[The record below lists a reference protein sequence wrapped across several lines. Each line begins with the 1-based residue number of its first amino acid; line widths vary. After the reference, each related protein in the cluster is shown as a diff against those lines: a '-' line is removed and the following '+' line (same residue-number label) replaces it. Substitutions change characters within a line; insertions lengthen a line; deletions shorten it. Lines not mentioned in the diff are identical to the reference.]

1 MIAYLDTSV
10 LVRAFLPDEHGHRE
24 ARDLLADEDVALVT
38 CTWTRIELASA
49 LTRAARAGRRES
61 AVLLD
66 AALSAMAQDGPMA
79 VVAAPQDGIER
90 VAFGLVKEDGLRA
103 MDAWHLACA
112 LMVLPQLAEAG
123 EAQAFA
129 TRDAEQGAAAQ
140 IRGLQVL

>member
-24 ARDLLADEDVALVT
+24 ARDLLANEDVALVT

-90 VAFGLVKEDGLRA
+90 VVFGLVKEDGLRA